1 MSFKGSYTYATA
13 KALDATLAETSELLD
28 DPDMPSPFDGE
39 IERKGL
45 TLRIEIDTSCPSDW
59 YFTYEAIIETLAQA
73 AKSGSV
79 EATCEGESETIEAG
93 PDEDDDE

>member
-13 KALDATLAETSELLD
+13 KALDATLAESSELLD

-59 YFTYEAIIETLAQA
+59 YFTSQA

-93 PDEDDDE
+93 PAEDDDE